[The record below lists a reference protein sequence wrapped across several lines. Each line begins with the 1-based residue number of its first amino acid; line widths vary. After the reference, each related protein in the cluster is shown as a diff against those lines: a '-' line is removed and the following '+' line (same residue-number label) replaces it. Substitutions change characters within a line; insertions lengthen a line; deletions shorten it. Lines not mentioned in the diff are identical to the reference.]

1 MTTAN
6 TNKNNTTNT
15 TNTNSFDEKD
25 VKDLKNL
32 ERKIKSNLKKYYNLG
47 ETLNI
52 VKVRK
57 LQTVKGYNPDDKGFE
72 QYLRDR
78 FDISKVYCYKMI
90 QAYQVCITLQDY
102 GYSDM
107 PLSESQ
113 CRPLALLLSDPD
125 KLVQVWEQVISSKEK
140 ITAKK
145 IKSLVDEIRGKG
157 STNKE
162 SGNNNSSD
170 ESGSESGSESKKES
184 KSSAK
189 DELIKELKEQ
199 LAKKE
204 REAEALRSELAQR
217 KNMRGSIPSG
227 KLARELFK
235 AGFRAVS
242 KKYHPDHG
250 GTSEQ
255 MREVLELK
263 KKLGI

>member
-1 MTTAN
+1 MTTS
-6 TNKNNTTNT
+6 TNT
-15 TNTNSFDEKD
+15 TASDTFNEKNI
-25 VKDLKNL
+25 KALKTL
-32 ERKIKSNLKKYYNLG
+32 ERKIRTNLKSYYNLG

-72 QYLRDR
+72 QYLGDR
-78 FDISKVYCYKMI
+78 FDISKVYAYKML
-90 QAYQVCITLQDY
+90 QAYQVCITLQDN

-113 CRPLALLLSDPD
+113 CRPLALLLSEPD

-140 ITAKK
+140 LTAKR
-145 IKSLVDEIRGKG
+145 IKVLVDEIRGKG
-157 STNKE
+157 SANKE
-162 SGNNNSSD
+162 SDNESGNDNSSN
-170 ESGSESGSESKKES
+170 ESDNGSSNDSGNTKS

-189 DELIKELKEQ
+189 DELIAQLKER

-204 REAEALRSELAQR
+204 RETEALRSELAQR

-250 GTSEQ
+250 GTSED
-255 MREVLELK
+255 MRKVLELK
-263 KKLGI
+263 KILGI

>member
-6 TNKNNTTNT
+6 TDTTNT
-15 TNTNSFDEKD
+15 GNTDSFNEKD

-32 ERKIKSNLKKYYNLG
+32 ERKIKSNLKKYYSLG

-107 PLSESQ
+107 PMSESQ
-113 CRPLALLLSDPD
+113 CRPLALLLSEPE
-125 KLVQVWEQVISSKEK
+125 KLVQVWEQVTSSKER

-145 IKSLVDEIRGKG
+145 IKTLVDEIRGKG

-162 SGNNNSSD
+162 SDN
-170 ESGSESGSESKKES
+170 SGSESNNDSSNDSNNESEKES
-184 KSSAK
+184 KGSAK
-189 DELIKELKEQ
+189 DELIAQLKAE

-204 REAEALRSELAQR
+204 REAEELRAELAQR
-217 KNMRGSIPSG
+217 RNMRGSIPSS